1 MTVTGWQGLWGTSV
15 VNPWLRE
22 AHQTFKNPFRHH
34 SLVIRKR
41 SMLVHTFFIGL
52 WAKIARNFIL
62 CPYSSAW
69 DFIAHA
75 HKTGSWY
82 PISTANELFRHIPV
96 MVVRAKFGADWLNH
110 VKVIQLLVKFVMS
123 SAAIFD
129 FEKMQFLSVTCM
141 RCTEIKLLLK
151 FHENRTEDSKVIQV
165 FVIF

>member
-1 MTVTGWQGLWGTSV
+1 
-15 VNPWLRE
+15 
-22 AHQTFKNPFRHH
+22 
-34 SLVIRKR
+34 
-41 SMLVHTFFIGL
+41 
-52 WAKIARNFIL
+52 
-62 CPYSSAW
+62 
-69 DFIAHA
+69 
-75 HKTGSWY
+75 
-82 PISTANELFRHIPV
+82 
-96 MVVRAKFGADWLNH
+96 MVVRAKFGADWLNR